1 MRPISLFLASSLSAF
16 AVGAAATALPTSIG
30 DTHHVRAVATTPPC
44 GLIRVADRATLSDGE
59 IAHLYIQANLFEVDT
74 AELLGR
80 AQGTSRQ
87 VKQHGEAIAKDHGG
101 VVKMFQELLLK
112 TGIKPVVDAGSAQ
125 RVVAHS
131 KIVSDL
137 KQKSGADFDK
147 AYISYE
153 ASNHRAVIKALRETL
168 IPATQNPQVVAHFNA
183 VLPAFEHHLA
193 MTLDAAKALGVAEGN
208 GQ

>member
-1 MRPISLFLASSLSAF
+1 MRPISLFLASSLCAF

-30 DTHHVRAVATTPPC
+30 DTHHVRAVAATPPC

-74 AELLGR
+74 AELGR
-80 AQGTSRQ
+80 AQGTAPQ
-87 VKQHGEAIAKDHGG
+87 VKQHGEAVAKDHGG

-112 TGIKPVVDAGSAQ
+112 TGIKPVADAGSAQ
-125 RVVAHS
+125 RVAAHS

-137 KQKSGADFDK
+137 KQKSGANFDK

-193 MTLDAAKALGVAEGN
+193 MTLDAAKALGVDDGN
-208 GQ
+208 VQ

>member
-30 DTHHVRAVATTPPC
+30 DTHHVRAVATAPPC
-44 GLIRVADRATLSDGE
+44 GLIRIADRATLSDGE

-74 AELLGR
+74 AELGR
-80 AQGTSRQ
+80 AQGTSPQ
-87 VKQHGEAIAKDHGG
+87 VKQHGEAVAKDHGG

-112 TGIKPVVDAGSAQ
+112 TGIKPVADAGSAQ

-193 MTLDAAKALGVAEGN
+193 MTLEAAKALGVADASS
-208 GQ
+208 Q

>member
-30 DTHHVRAVATTPPC
+30 DTHYVRAVATTPPC

-74 AELLGR
+74 AELGR
-80 AQGTSRQ
+80 AQGTSPQ
-87 VKQHGEAIAKDHGG
+87 VKQHGEAVAKDHGG

-112 TGIKPVVDAGSAQ
+112 TGIKPVADAGSAQ
-125 RVVAHS
+125 RVAAHS

-168 IPATQNPQVVAHFNA
+168 IPATQNPQVVAHFSA

-193 MTLDAAKALGVAEGN
+193 MTLDAAKALGVDDGN
-208 GQ
+208 VQ